1 MSALHEPRSGF
12 EVRLICQRVRGEC
25 RLHLRQVSEPRERI
39 RLNGDVGIDVGIDVG
54 NLNNLSPLSDRPT
67 MSIAAQAKTAANL
80 FEEWREKSANNPTNL
95 EHVENQLFRF
105 NLWTSNNYVLE
116 SSRASMDWRLRNAPL
131 LQSTMDDLL
140 DDLIMSLAGN
150 IIFLQVCVTVDFM
163 CS

>member
-1 MSALHEPRSGF
+1 MSALHKPRSGF

-39 RLNGDVGIDVGIDVG
+39 RLNGDVGIDVA
-54 NLNNLSPLSDRPT
+54 NLNNLSPLSDTPT

-80 FEEWREKSANNPTNL
+80 FEEWRKKSANNPTDL

-105 NLWTSNNYVLE
+105 NLWTSNNHVLE
-116 SSRASMDWRLRNAPL
+116 SPHASMDWRLRKAPL
-131 LQSTMDDLL
+131 LQSTMNDLL

-150 IIFLQVCVTVDFM
+150 IIFLQVCVTVHFM